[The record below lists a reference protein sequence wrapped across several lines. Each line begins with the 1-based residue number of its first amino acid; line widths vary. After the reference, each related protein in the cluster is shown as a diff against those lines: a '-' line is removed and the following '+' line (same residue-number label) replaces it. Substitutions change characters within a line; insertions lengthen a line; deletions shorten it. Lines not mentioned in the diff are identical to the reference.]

1 MDNAVQKPNGN
12 NLKDEIAIEILV
24 TYFFVKNKYFF
35 QKFLIMPSDALEK
48 L

>member
-24 TYFFVKNKYFF
+24 TYFFVENKYFF
-35 QKFLIMPSDALEK
+35 HQEIQKITI
-48 L
+48 